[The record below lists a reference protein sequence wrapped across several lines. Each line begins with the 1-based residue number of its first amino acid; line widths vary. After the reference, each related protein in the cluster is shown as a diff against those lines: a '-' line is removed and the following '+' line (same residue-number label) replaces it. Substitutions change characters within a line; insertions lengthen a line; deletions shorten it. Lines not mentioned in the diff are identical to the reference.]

1 MASFSIHCPW
11 IFTFGLLGNFVS
23 FVVFL
28 APIPTFLRIC
38 RKKTTEG
45 FQSLPYVV
53 ALFSAMIWLYYA
65 SLKSDALLLITI
77 NSVGCFIEMI
87 YIALYVAYA
96 PKQARIATLR
106 MLILFNFGGFCAIL
120 LLSHFFVKGSNR
132 VKVLGWVCVIVSVS
146 VFAAPLSIMRIV
158 IRTKSVEFMPFTLSF
173 FLTLSAITWLV
184 YGVLLKDFYIA
195 IPNIVGFIFG
205 VLQMVLYVIYKN
217 FKTAVPMESQLP
229 QHSIDIAKLSPVSCE
244 MKSAVCPQSNEEDD
258 HTENIKDP
266 SNQEQPNRCEVD
278 LRIYLAST

>member
-11 IFTFGLLGNFVS
+11 IFTFGLLGNLIS

-65 SLKSDALLLITI
+65 SLKSDVLLLITI

-106 MLILFNFGGFCAIL
+106 MLLLFNFGGFCSIL

-132 VKVLGWVCVIVSVS
+132 VKVLGWVCVIFSVS
-146 VFAAPLSIMRIV
+146 VFAAPLSIMRKV
-158 IRTKSVEFMPFTLSF
+158 IKTKSVEFMPFSLSF
-173 FLTLSAITWLV
+173 FLTLSAVMWFF
-184 YGVLLKDFYIA
+184 YGFLKKDQFVA
-195 IPNIVGFIFG
+195 VPNILGLLFG
-205 VLQMVLYVIYKN
+205 ILQMVLYMIYRNSK
-217 FKTAVPMESQLP
+217 KVVVVEPKLQLDTSE
-229 QHSIDIAKLSPVSCE
+229 HV
-244 MKSAVCPQSNEEDD
+244 
-258 HTENIKDP
+258 
-266 SNQEQPNRCEVD
+266 VD
-278 LRIYLAST
+278 LEKLGAAICSEIAIGIPKLNDGGDGINY